1 MDRIDRLAIDTLRTL
16 SVEEIEAANSGHPG
30 IALGA
35 APILYTLYAKV
46 LKVNPKDPEWF
57 NRDRFIMGAGH
68 GSSLLYATLHL
79 AGFGVTIDDL
89 KNFRKLD
96 SRTPGHPEIHITS
109 GVDCSSGPLGQ
120 GIPAAVGMAIAE
132 SQLAERY
139 NRGGIDLVNH
149 YTYVLVGDGDLQE
162 GVTQEALSLG
172 GHLGLNKL
180 IILFDSNDIQL
191 DGRVDECN
199 TENMKQKIEAMGYD
213 YQIVRYTE
221 NIDEIV
227 SAINRAKESEK
238 PSFIELKTTI
248 GKGSSAE
255 GTNKVHG
262 SPLSADDVAHFRE
275 LIGGNKF
282 DVSNEVYNRFIE
294 RNEQNARTYEIEMNN
309 RFNYQMKFSGQY
321 EEYEDQI
328 MGGKT
333 VDIRYDLP
341 HYDSNY
347 KKATRVSSGEILTK
361 LSEADMRFIG
371 GSADLFSSTKAK
383 GVDGDFTKF
392 NRLGRNIRFGVRE
405 HAMASIC
412 NGIALHGGFLPF
424 CSGFFVFSDYLKPAV
439 RLSALMNL
447 QVLYLFSHDSIAVG
461 EDGPTHQPIEQITM
475 LRSIPNVNVIR
486 PADAVEVK
494 EAYEVFLKYQN
505 RPTVIVLTRQDVET
519 VRIDDGDNMV
529 MHGAYVIKEERGDLD
544 LIIMATGSEV
554 SLALKVSEALLDA
567 GINARVV
574 SMPSLNLFDE
584 QSEAYIESV
593 LPRGVKRVAIEADD
607 ATHMYKY
614 LGLDD
619 LLINIDTF
627 GISGKA
633 SLVMDYFGFNVDEV
647 TKKIEKFMKK

>member
-16 SVEEIEAANSGHPG
+16 SVEEIQSANSGHPG

-79 AGFGVTIDDL
+79 AGFGVTIEDL
-89 KNFRKLD
+89 KSFRKLD
-96 SRTPGHPEIHITS
+96 SRTPGHPEIHITC
-109 GVDCSSGPLGQ
+109 GVDASSGPLGQ
-120 GIPAAVGMAIAE
+120 GIPEAVGMAIAE
-132 SQLAERY
+132 AQLAEKY
-139 NRGGIDLVNH
+139 NRGGINLVDH
-149 YTYVLVGDGDLQE
+149 YTFVLVGDGDLQE
-162 GVTQEALSLG
+162 GVTQEALSLA

-180 IILFDSNDIQL
+180 IILYDSNDIQL

-199 TENMKQKIEAMGYD
+199 TENVKAKMEAMKFD
-213 YQIVRYTE
+213 YQVVRYTE
-221 NIDEIV
+221 NIDDIV
-227 SAINRAKESEK
+227 LAINNAKASQR

-248 GKGSSAE
+248 GKGSSVE

-262 SPLSADDVAHFRE
+262 SPLGEADVNHFRE
-275 LIGGNKF
+275 LIGGEKF

-294 RNEQNARTYEIEMNN
+294 RSEANLHAYEIEMNN
-309 RFNYQMKFSGQY
+309 RFNYQMRFSGQY

-328 MGGKT
+328 LNGKQI
-333 VDIRYDLP
+333 DIRCDLP
-341 HYDSNY
+341 HYDYSY
-347 KKATRVSSGEILTK
+347 TKATRVSSGEILTK
-361 LSEADMRFIG
+361 LSENDPRIIG

-383 GVDGDFTKF
+383 GVDGDFTKL

-424 CSGFFVFSDYLKPAV
+424 CSGFFVFSDYLKPAI

-475 LRSIPNVNVIR
+475 IRSIPNVNVIR

-494 EAYEVFLKYQN
+494 EAYEVFLNSPN
-505 RPTVIVLTRQDVET
+505 RPTVLLLTRQDVPTIRSDSGENLT
-519 VRIDDGDNMV
+519 KYG
-529 MHGAYVIKEERGDLD
+529 GYVISKEKDNLD
-544 LIIMATGSEV
+544 LIIMASGSEV
-554 SLALKVSEALLDA
+554 SLALNVKEELENE
-567 GINARVV
+567 GISARVV

-584 QSEAYIESV
+584 QSDKYKEEV

-607 ATHMYKY
+607 ATHFYKY

-619 LLINIDTF
+619 ELINIDTF

-633 SLVMDYFGFNVDEV
+633 NLVMDYFGFNVATV
-647 TKKIEKFMKK
+647 KNKILKSIK